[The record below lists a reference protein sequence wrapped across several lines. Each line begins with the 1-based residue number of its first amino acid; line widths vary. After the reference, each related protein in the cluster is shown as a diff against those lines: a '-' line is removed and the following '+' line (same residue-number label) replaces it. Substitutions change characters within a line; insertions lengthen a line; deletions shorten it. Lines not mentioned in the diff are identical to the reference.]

1 MLREHRNWSV
11 GVGRAVAKAQVF
23 IRENPRAAAYVFL
36 QMFPEAAPK
45 ASTLDQQLEAIM
57 IPIVKRQEFFSSYD
71 KSVTKWGQL
80 SAAEFK
86 EEVDFMGLSDK
97 ISDTSQFFTNDLIEE
112 INDFDADKI
121 RKQAREF
128 VIPQAKNGG

>member
-1 MLREHRNWSV
+1 
-11 GVGRAVAKAQVF
+11 
-23 IRENPRAAAYVFL
+23 
-36 QMFPEAAPK
+36 
-45 ASTLDQQLEAIM
+45 
-57 IPIVKRQEFFSSYD
+57 
-71 KSVTKWGQL
+71 L

-128 VIPQAKNGG
+128 AIPQAKNGG

>member
-1 MLREHRNWSV
+1 
-11 GVGRAVAKAQVF
+11 
-23 IRENPRAAAYVFL
+23 
-36 QMFPEAAPK
+36 
-45 ASTLDQQLEAIM
+45 
-57 IPIVKRQEFFSSYD
+57 
-71 KSVTKWGQL
+71 VTKWGQL

-97 ISDTSQFFTNDLIEE
+97 ISDPSQFFTNDLIEE
-112 INDFDADKI
+112 INDFDAEKI